1 MGSNTD
7 ITADNFTKSSLRYGL
22 TPHGKD
28 TQVFEYFQYQTDDGG
43 KTTVCLSDQ
52 VEMHF
57 ALSKKEVGHI
67 KALKLRGF
75 FNRKCK
81 H

>member
-7 ITADNFTKSSLRYGL
+7 ITADNFTKKMFEGMGM
-22 TPHGKD
+22 TPHGMD
-28 TQVFEYFQYQTDDGG
+28 TQVSEYFKQMM
-43 KTTVCLSDQ
+43 
-52 VEMHF
+52 VERLQSAF
-57 ALSKKEVGHI
+57 LTKVERYSPLSKKKVGQI
-67 KALKLRGF
+67 KALKQGGF

>member
-7 ITADNFTKSSLRYGL
+7 ITSGNFTKKMFEGMGM
-22 TPHGKD
+22 TPHGMD
-28 TQVFEYFQYQTDDGG
+28 TQVSEYFKQMMVERLQSAFLT
-43 KTTVCLSDQ
+43 K

-67 KALKLRGF
+67 KALKQGGF

>member
-52 VEMHF
+52 SGN
-57 ALSKKEVGHI
+57 ALCII
-67 KALKLRGF
+67 KIGSRAYKGF
-75 FNRKCK
+75 EAERIL
-81 H
+81 